1 MSHSFTAP
9 PKDPSA
15 TLDYEMD
22 WSPWLSAGETIL
34 PGPQVIAEPTDLAVS
49 FIEVD
54 GAIVRWR
61 ASGGALGQS
70 YLITVRIE
78 TTAGQVDER
87 TVRVPVVS
95 L

>member
-61 ASGGALGQS
+61 ASGGVAAAN
-70 YLITVRIE
+70 YTITVRI
-78 TTAGQVDER
+78 TTSIGQVDER
-87 TVRVPVVS
+87 SILFPVRER
-95 L
+95 